1 VTLLRSKV
9 VTTVLL
15 VVEALMGV
23 QCLHDASKVVSNS
36 IYDTAAGYG
45 EKRVLF
51 GVDAAAKMAAMCL
64 VIMLL
69 EM

>member
-1 VTLLRSKV
+1 
-9 VTTVLL
+9 
-15 VVEALMGV
+15 MGV